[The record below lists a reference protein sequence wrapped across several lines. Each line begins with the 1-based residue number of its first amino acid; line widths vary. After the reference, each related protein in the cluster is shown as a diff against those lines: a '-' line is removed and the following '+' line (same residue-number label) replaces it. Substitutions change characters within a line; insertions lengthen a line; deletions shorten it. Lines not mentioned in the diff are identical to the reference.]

1 MLAWELA
8 GALES
13 AKLVV
18 LEEGCFMPRPV
29 GGWARAH
36 AGRCHL
42 ETDDPVGGAAPVR
55 MLARSFQE
63 SVNQVVTE
71 SWSRC

>member
-1 MLAWELA
+1 
-8 GALES
+8 
-13 AKLVV
+13 
-18 LEEGCFMPRPV
+18 MPRPV
-29 GGWARAH
+29 GGSWARAHVLTH

>member
-1 MLAWELA
+1 
-8 GALES
+8 
-13 AKLVV
+13 
-18 LEEGCFMPRPV
+18 MPRPV
-29 GGWARAH
+29 GGWARAHVLTH

-42 ETDDPVGGAAPVR
+42 ETDDPVGGAAPPVR